1 MCTLIAVHRLVPGA
15 PLVVAANRDEY
26 LDRPAEGLALRSTTA
41 GTVLAPRDVKA
52 GGTWLG
58 LNAKGVFAAVTNRRS
73 QHQRTDSRS
82 RGLLVLD
89 ALAADCARDAM
100 KNLESLAPS
109 SYNAFNLFVADK
121 QDAFV
126 MTYEEGAQVQALAP
140 GIHVIGNVDP
150 KYVDEPKIARVHE
163 RTQKAVEQSPSRVLD
178 ELASVCLEH
187 DSGDGPLGDICVH
200 TETYG
205 TRSSFLLQLSESE
218 EETRLFFADGPPCKT
233 DYEDF
238 TDLVPELSRM
248 ASYEGL
254 DQATRVDT

>member
-1 MCTLIAVHRLVPGA
+1 MCTLIAVHRLLPGA

-26 LDRPAEGLALRSTTA
+26 LDRPTEGLALRSTTA
-41 GTVLAPRDVKA
+41 GTILAPRDVKA

-58 LNAKGVFAAVTNRRS
+58 LNGKGVFAAVTNRRS
-73 QHQRTDSRS
+73 QYQRTDSRS

-89 ALAADCARDAM
+89 ALAEDCAKDAM
-100 KNLESLAPS
+100 KNLKSLAPS

-126 MTYEEGAQVQALAP
+126 MTYEKRPRVRELEP

-150 KYVDEPKIARVHE
+150 EFLDEPKVARVQE
-163 RTQKAVEQSPSRVLD
+163 RTQKAVEQSSSRILE
-178 ELASVCLEH
+178 ELGTVCSEH

-205 TRSSFLLQLSESE
+205 TRSSFLLRLSESE
-218 EETRLFFADGPPCKT
+218 EETRLFFADGPPCET

-238 TDLVPELSRM
+238 TDRVPELSRM
-248 ASYEGL
+248 ASYEES